1 MENKMKNVPIVRGQS
16 SSSVADVNDGNDDT
30 DDGNDAN
37 NSSSD
42 FVTSSNFV
50 TTTPLNVVS
59 TTTTQSF
66 VPPQIELSLPPHTFS
81 PSISSEDSSYSSLEQ
96 KFFFCFYM

>member
-1 MENKMKNVPIVRGQS
+1 MVNVPIVREQS

-37 NSSSD
+37 KRSSD

-50 TTTPLNVVS
+50 TTTSLNVVS

-66 VPPQIELSLPPHTFS
+66 VPPQIE
-81 PSISSEDSSYSSLEQ
+81 ISFL
-96 KFFFCFYM
+96 FHV